1 MLYVNTIL
9 FGERE
14 IRPGKIICIGKN
26 YAAHIEEMSSV
37 PSEQMTVFIKP
48 ATSITAELVA
58 ERDEPVHFEGE
69 ICLLIKHGGISGVGF
84 GLDLT
89 KRNLQAK
96 LKDAGLPWE
105 RAKAFDGSALFSPFV
120 AAPENLDELV
130 MELHIDNELRQR
142 GGPRQM
148 LYPPDVILEEL
159 AGFLTLE
166 DGDVIM
172 TGTPSGVGPVPKG
185 SQFDGRILHNDLEI
199 TRASWMAT

>member
-1 MLYVNTIL
+1 MNTIV

-14 IRPGKIICIGKN
+14 IRPGKIICVGKN
-26 YAAHIEEMSSV
+26 YAAHIEEMNSV
-37 PSEQMTVFIKP
+37 PSEQMTVFMKP

-69 ICLLIKHGGISGVGF
+69 ICLLIKNGGVSGVGF

-96 LKDAGLPWE
+96 LKEAGLPWE

-120 AAPENLDELV
+120 AAPEKLNELV
-130 MELHIDNELRQR
+130 LELRIDNELRQR
-142 GGPRQM
+142 GGPPQM
-148 LYPPDVILEEL
+148 LYPPNVILEEL
-159 AGFLTLE
+159 NRFLTLE

-172 TGTPSGVGPVPKG
+172 TGTPSGVGPIPKG
-185 SQFDGRILHNDLEI
+185 SQFDGRILHNDLDI

>member
-1 MLYVNTIL
+1 MTTIL
-9 FGERE
+9 FGDRE
-14 IRPGKIICIGKN
+14 IRPGKIICVGKN
-26 YAAHIEEMSSV
+26 YAAHIEEMNSV
-37 PSEQMTVFIKP
+37 PSEQMTVFMKP

-69 ICLLIKHGGISGVGF
+69 ICFLIKNGGISGVGF

-89 KRNLQAK
+89 KRNLQSK
-96 LKDAGLPWE
+96 LKEAGLPWE

-130 MELHIDNELRQR
+130 LELRIDSEPRQR
-142 GGPRQM
+142 GGPPQM
-148 LYPPDVILEEL
+148 LYPPNVILEEL
-159 AGFLTLE
+159 ARFLTLE

-172 TGTPSGVGPVPKG
+172 TGTPSGVGPIPKG

-199 TRASWMAT
+199 TGASWMAT

>member
-1 MLYVNTIL
+1 MNTIV

-14 IRPGKIICIGKN
+14 IRPGKIICVGKN
-26 YAAHIEEMSSV
+26 YAAHIEEMNSV
-37 PSEQMTVFIKP
+37 PSEQMTVFMKP

-69 ICLLIKHGGISGVGF
+69 ICLLIKNGDVSGVGF

-89 KRNLQAK
+89 KRKLQSK
-96 LKDAGLPWE
+96 LKEAGLPWE

-120 AAPENLDELV
+120 DAPENLDDL
-130 MELHIDNELRQR
+130 MLELHIDNELRQR

-148 LYPPDVILEEL
+148 LYPPNVIIEEL
-159 AGFLTLE
+159 ARFLTLE

-172 TGTPSGVGPVPKG
+172 TGTPSGVGPIPKG
-185 SQFDGRILHNDLEI
+185 SQFHGRILHQDIEI
-199 TRASWMAT
+199 TGASWTVA

>member
-1 MLYVNTIL
+1 MNRIIL
-9 FGERE
+9 GERE
-14 IRPGKIICIGKN
+14 IRPGKIICVGKN
-26 YAAHIEEMSSV
+26 YAAHIEEMNSV
-37 PSEQMTVFIKP
+37 PSEQMTVFMKP

-89 KRNLQAK
+89 KRKLQSK
-96 LKDAGLPWE
+96 LKEAGLPWE

-120 AAPENLDELV
+120 AVPGNLNELV

-142 GGPRQM
+142 GGPPQM

-159 AGFLTLE
+159 TRFLALE
-166 DGDVIM
+166 DGDIIM
-172 TGTPSGVGPVPKG
+172 TGTPSGVGPIARG
-185 SQFDGRILHNDLEI
+185 SQFNGRILHNDLEI

>member
-1 MLYVNTIL
+1 MN
-9 FGERE
+9 
-14 IRPGKIICIGKN
+14 
-26 YAAHIEEMSSV
+26 SV
-37 PSEQMTVFIKP
+37 PSEQMTVFMKP

-69 ICLLIKHGGISGVGF
+69 ICLLIKHGGVSGVGF

-96 LKDAGLPWE
+96 LKAAGLPWE

-120 AAPENLDELV
+120 AAPENLNELIL
-130 MELHIDNELRQR
+130 ELRIDNELRQR
-142 GGPRQM
+142 GGPPQM
-148 LYPPDVILEEL
+148 LYPPSVILEEL
-159 AGFLTLE
+159 TRFLTLE

-172 TGTPSGVGPVPKG
+172 TGTPSGVGPIPKG

-199 TRASWMAT
+199 TRASWIAT